1 MALIDQIS
9 SATATAMKAGQ
20 ADRVAVLRLLS
31 NSMANERI
39 KTGADLD
46 ETAQLK
52 VVQREA
58 KQRKDSIEQYQ
69 KADRADLV
77 AEEQAELAIIEEYL
91 PVQMDQAEL
100 ESMVDAVI
108 AAQGATSMAQM
119 GSVIGAVVA
128 QAAGRADGAQVSAV
142 VRQKL
147 AG

>member
-31 NSMANERI
+31 NSLTNERI
-39 KTGADLD
+39 KSGADLD
-46 ETAQLK
+46 EATQLK
-52 VVQREA
+52 VIQREA

-91 PVQMDQAEL
+91 PVQMEQAEL
-100 ESMVDAVI
+100 EAMVDAVI